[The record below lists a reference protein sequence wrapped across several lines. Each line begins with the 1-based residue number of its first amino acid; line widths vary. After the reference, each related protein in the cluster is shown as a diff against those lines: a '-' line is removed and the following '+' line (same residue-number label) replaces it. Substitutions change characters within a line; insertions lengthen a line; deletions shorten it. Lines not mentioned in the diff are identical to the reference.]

1 MTKIITALT
10 ALFFLFST
18 NAPSE
23 AWLRRG
29 EGGSANFKNGV
40 LNIASMDY
48 YTGGGMFLN
57 WWRGAGSQGLLIS
70 STNGTLTTQQAFQ
83 NGTYF
88 DANGEFKIPMPAD
101 VTSYERIVFTPVI
114 GAAYQYAGT
123 SFNKFQGE
131 QFNVTWDGCANP
143 TVGIVGGNSAL
154 GPGGTSSWGSNSGS
168 FTLGS
173 DLTSV
178 SNVDLRF
185 TMTAGCYADPPR
197 NIKVFL
203 SRFASNVAANELTD
217 PEWREQV
224 SIAAY
229 LRLMDVM
236 QVNVNGVQEV
246 SQLAD
251 LNYTFIGKAMR
262 GASGNSTSSISGTTL
277 TVAGW
282 DSNGAPFSVGTTV
295 IGPTISTGTV
305 ITGSATVN
313 SGLCTPS
320 CTGTGG
326 NGTYAVNNSQS
337 APNMGSFQLIGVPPT
352 SYIGPYGTKAGIA
365 ADVACKIANE
375 TQTGLEITIP
385 AAASDAFVTAYAT
398 ALRDCTTQDIIYSYG
413 NENWNPSFWAYYYS
427 FGRGGS
433 ADLNT
438 GGYQYSGYR
447 SAQIFDLIYTV
458 YGQASGQGRWR
469 GALGTQYANP
479 GGVTAGVIAGAKAA
493 IAADGLRPLNQIAS
507 TVTGAPYLGALFGGF
522 TVSNVTV
529 GATPT
534 VTTTSAHGFSNGQL
548 VRMRVSGGTMASVL
562 NDVYATASSVTSTT
576 FVININTTGL
586 TYGGSNNTV
595 MDSTL
600 FKLIDQSIA
609 LNGST
614 PATYPTKYSYFAQQL
629 SKVTLTGSASDASY
643 GTITAPA
650 SYFMGGATNSVEYF
664 FERNAVQAL
673 QNGLYFSEYEAGNGT
688 QLTGAA
694 QGNSREYENDFLANW
709 QFDNGVTGDTTNTP
723 YNVHRTHF
731 NLLCSAYAGYTNY
744 GAQYNDYQPQNQFGP
759 WGALRFHGDSNPKWQ
774 AFVEYTQS
782 GQCTDPSPAATGTLT
797 YTPGDTYSSSA
808 NTNTDTFNATVGTA
822 ATFVIV
828 PIFAQNTPTINSITV
843 DGTPLSLVVANGS
856 AVAAIYA
863 GSVPSGS
870 ATRTVQVNWTG
881 APFLRRGAWLL
892 KADNLTSTSALVTG
906 SGSSGGGFS
915 ISVTK
920 NVFLITMSHCTGSS
934 TTNNYTGS
942 TIASDLNLNDPNAR
956 GALGVWTTPLTF
968 TTSLFSV
975 VPTATGCNGVM
986 ATFR

>member
-1 MTKIITALT
+1 MKKLFAAVLVAALSFISS
-10 ALFFLFST
+10 AEAFLRSGT
-18 NAPSE
+18 
-23 AWLRRG
+23 G
-29 EGGSANFKNGV
+29 TTFKNGV
-40 LNIASMDY
+40 LDIASMDY
-48 YTGGGMFLN
+48 YTGGGPYLN
-57 WWRGAGSQGLLIS
+57 WWRGAGSGGLLVS
-70 STNGTLTTQQAFQ
+70 STNGTLTTQQAVQ

-88 DANGEFKIPMPAD
+88 DANLELVSPLPAD

-123 SFNKFQGE
+123 AFNKFQGE
-131 QFNVTWDGCANP
+131 QFNVTWDGCASP

-173 DLTSV
+173 DLSGV

-203 SRFASNVAANELTD
+203 ARFASNVAANELTD

-224 SIAAY
+224 RPAAF
-229 LRLMDVM
+229 LRLMDLM
-236 QVNVNGVQEV
+236 QVNLNGIQAA

-262 GASGNSTSSISGTTL
+262 GASGNNSSAISGTTL

-282 DSNGAPFSVGTTV
+282 DSGGAPFSVGMTV
-295 IGPTISTGTV
+295 VGPTISTGTV
-305 ITGSATVN
+305 ITGSALQN

-320 CTGTGG
+320 CTGSGG
-326 NGTYAVNNSQS
+326 NGTYAVNNSQT
-337 APNMGSFQLIGVPPT
+337 AANMGGFQLIGVPTT
-352 SYIGPYGTKAGIA
+352 SYIGPYGTKAGISA
-365 ADVACKIANE
+365 EVACKIANE
-375 TQTGLEITIP
+375 VGTGIEFTIP
-385 AAASDAFVTAYAT
+385 AAATDALVIDQAT
-398 ALRDCTTQDIIYSYG
+398 KLRDCTSQEVIYSYA
-413 NENWNPSFWAYYYS
+413 NENWNPSFWSYYYS

-447 SAQIFDLIYTV
+447 SAQIFDLVHTV
-458 YGQASGQGRWR
+458 YGQASGQGRWK
-469 GALGTQYANP
+469 GALGTQFANTA
-479 GGVTAGVIAGAKAA
+479 VTTAVISGAKAA
-493 IAADGLRPLNQIAS
+493 ITAGGLRALDQIAA
-507 TVTGAPYLGALFGGF
+507 TVTVAPYLGALFGGF
-522 TVSNVTV
+522 TVTNVTA

-534 VTTTSAHGFSNGQL
+534 VTAAGHNFVNGQR

-562 NDVYATASSVTSTT
+562 NDVYADVSGVSGST
-576 FVININTTGL
+576 FVINVNTTGL

-664 FERNAVQAL
+664 LERNSVQAL
-673 QNGLYFSEYEAGNGT
+673 QNGLYLSEYEAGNGT
-688 QLTGAA
+688 QLTGVA
-694 QGNSREYENDFLANW
+694 QGNSRDFENDFLANW
-709 QFDNGVTGDTTNTP
+709 QFDNGVVGDAINTP
-723 YNVHRTHF
+723 YNVHRTHL

-744 GAQYNDYQPQNQFGP
+744 GSQYNDFQPQNQFGP
-759 WGALRFHGDSNPKWQ
+759 WGSLRFHGDSTPKWQ
-774 AFVEYTQS
+774 AFLEYTSS
-782 GQCTDPSPAATGTLT
+782 GRCTDPSPAATGTLT
-797 YTPGDTYSSSA
+797 YTPGDTYSSTA
-808 NTNTDTFNATVGTA
+808 NTNTDTFSATVGTA
-822 ATFVIV
+822 ATYVIV
-828 PIFAQNTPTINSITV
+828 PVFSQNVPTINSITV
-843 DGTPLSLVVANGS
+843 DGVALNLDVANGS
-856 AVAAIYA
+856 AVAAIYSGA
-863 GSVPSGS
+863 VPSGA
-870 ATRTVQVNWTG
+870 ATRTVQINWTG
-881 APFLRRGAWLL
+881 VPFLRRGAWLL
-892 KADNLTSTSALVTG
+892 KADGLTTSAAIGTAT
-906 SGSSGGGFS
+906 GSSGGG
-915 ISVTK
+915 ITASVTK
-920 NVFLITMSHCTGSS
+920 NVFLVTMAHCTGAS

-942 TIASDLNLNDPNAR
+942 TVASDLNLNDPNAR
-956 GALGVWTTPLTF
+956 GALGVWTTPLPF

-975 VPTATGCNGVM
+975 VPTATGCNASV
-986 ATFR
+986 AIFR